1 MKHTSPRTL
10 GAKAL
15 KQALRA
21 VRPTPSC
28 PQPSLHSVAAAARAG
43 QPSMAAQTQVSEQ
56 RLDWMLATLLE
67 KITERGG
74 SVSNRVKTLL
84 TRFDLDNSGELEMD
98 EFRSCLEDFLA
109 GLQDCEF
116 EALAQRFD
124 SDGSGSVS
132 IPEFTAELKRL
143 AQEKEEN
150 GGFPPARPPPSQ
162 KTTSTRRPR
171 ACGLRKTDPSEFE
184 GYGDGVSFSGN
195 SKAPT
200 PTAALD
206 VFFDELRAKA
216 KTLALQSS
224 LREDGIDR
232 KLLQRSLERQ
242 RSTPSASHLTAAQ
255 FEVALAPFGGV
266 FDEENCLPARVWAAC
281 NNGNIEDIMSRF
293 KKGNALRARNDVPRE
308 VMKLRTLLLDKFVG
322 ISAEINQCVRLA
334 WRYYLL
340 FWLPRRSARV
350 LGVLARGILG
360 LFTQTFDF
368 RTGGHGRA
376 PATGCQRPAHE
387 IRRRRERRI
396 RSRGMRQSFLR
407 PRARH
412 RGGAGQFVGRR
423 HRRGRVANFNCGRD
437 RGVFVGGSNGAGSP
451 IHLIGAE
458 AEEALLHGGG
468 GAGAV
473 GT

>member
-1 MKHTSPRTL
+1 
-10 GAKAL
+10 
-15 KQALRA
+15 
-21 VRPTPSC
+21 
-28 PQPSLHSVAAAARAG
+28 
-43 QPSMAAQTQVSEQ
+43 MAAQTQVSEQ

-132 IPEFTAELKRL
+132 IPEFTEELKRL
-143 AQEKEEN
+143 AREKEEN
-150 GGFPPARPPPSQ
+150 GGFPPARPPPTQ

-281 NNGNIEDIMSRF
+281 NNGNIEDILSRF

-308 VMKLRTLLLDKFVG
+308 VLKLRTLLLDKFVG
-322 ISAEINQCVRLA
+322 MGGPLRLA
-334 WRYYLL
+334 VRDQLTKYDGDGSGELDRAECAKAFSGLVPGIEEKQVNLLVDDIDADGSQTLTVDEIEGYLL
-340 FWLPRRSARV
+340 AAQTARDPQSTS
-350 LGVLARGILG
+350 LGLKPKKPFYTAEGARGL
-360 LFTQTFDF
+360 
-368 RTGGHGRA
+368 
-376 PATGCQRPAHE
+376 
-387 IRRRRERRI
+387 
-396 RSRGMRQSFLR
+396 
-407 PRARH
+407 
-412 RGGAGQFVGRR
+412 
-423 HRRGRVANFNCGRD
+423 
-437 RGVFVGGSNGAGSP
+437 
-451 IHLIGAE
+451 
-458 AEEALLHGGG
+458 
-468 GAGAV
+468 
-473 GT
+473 